1 MSKGIIGGLTITA
14 GTVADS
20 TWTIAKTS
28 GLQTALDAKQ
38 ATLVSGTNIKTINGS
53 SVLGSGDLTVS
64 GAGDFLA
71 DGTVPMTGD
80 LEFAQNQALQFVF
93 ENRTSDPGSPVVGQC
108 WFRTDL

>member
-1 MSKGIIGGLTITA
+1 MSQSGQVGGMTVTDGVIPSTA
-14 GTVADS
+14 L
-20 TWTIAKTS
+20 TS
-28 GLQTALDAKQ
+28 GT
-38 ATLVSGTNIKTINGS
+38 TLKTINGS
-53 SVLGSGDLTVS
+53 SIVGSGDLTVS